1 MKDFMRWYDVNI
13 TFEDESLHELY
24 FSATLNRYGNIE
36 TLLRFFEAGYDIK
49 FEINGKN
56 IKVKRK

>member
-1 MKDFMRWYDVNI
+1 MNI